1 MKSQLTGKDPDA
13 GKDWGKVEKWATEDE
28 MCGWH
33 HWLNGMSLSKLWEMV
48 KDREAWLA
56 AAMGSQRAGRHLWL
70 NYNNHVSRWCC
81 CWLVITYWTAWRR
94 SKASFVKICIYLA
107 AMGLSCRTRIFD
119 LHCRLRDLVPWPGI
133 EPEAPGLG
141 AQSLSHWTTREV
153 PLKHLN
159 ALHHVPAKSCGRPG
173 ELK

>member
-1 MKSQLTGKDPDA
+1 M
-13 GKDWGKVEKWATEDE
+13 V
-28 MCGWH
+28 GWH
-33 HWLNGMSLSKLWEMV
+33 PWLDGHEFEQTLGDGKGQGSLACCSPWSHKELETV
-48 KDREAWLA
+48 YR
-56 AAMGSQRAGRHLWL
+56 L
-70 NYNNHVSRWCC
+70 NYNNHVSRWLCC
-81 CWLVITYWTAWRR
+81 CWLVIICWTAWRR

-119 LHCRLRDLVPWPGI
+119 LHCGLQDLVPWPGI

-173 ELK
+173 ELE

>member
-1 MKSQLTGKDPDA
+1 MSTLLFSLKKKDEY
-13 GKDWGKVEKWATEDE
+13 KRIRRQQR
-28 MCGWH
+28 MR
-33 HWLNGMSLSKLWEMV
+33 WLDGISDSMDMSLSKLWEMV